1 MSFNLDK
8 IEVGAEV
15 VLSRFCTWSTSY
27 YFNWK
32 VVAVSS
38 SKSRIMVQQTIDG
51 GEGRPVVFDA
61 TGKSTDKGGY
71 KDYKLHTDFAVQ
83 RARERVRVL
92 RATMS
97 HQANNLGSDIRV
109 GGSASKNEA
118 SDAIERVEAR
128 IRALREMLDSLEQA
142 EKDLFACITAA
153 RAAGD
158 VA

>member
-15 VLSRFCTWSTSY
+15 VLSRFGTWETHY

-32 VVAVSS
+32 VTAVSP
-38 SKSRIMVQQTIDG
+38 SKSRITVQQTIDG
-51 GEGRPVVFDA
+51 GEGRPVVFNA
-61 TGKSTDKGGY
+61 KGKSTDKGGY
-71 KDYKLHTDFAVQ
+71 KDYELHTDAAVQ

-92 RATMS
+92 RATMA

-118 SDAIERVEAR
+118 CDAIERVEAR
-128 IRALREMLDSLEQA
+128 IRALREMLGSLEQA

-153 RAAGD
+153 RVVGD
-158 VA
+158 TE

>member
-32 VVAVSS
+32 VVAVSP
-38 SKSRIMVQQTIDG
+38 SKSRITVQQTIDG
-51 GEGRPVVFDA
+51 GEGRPVVFNA
-61 TGKSTDKGGY
+61 KGKSTDKGGY
-71 KDYKLHTDFAVQ
+71 KDYEIHTDPAVQ

-92 RATMS
+92 RSAMG
-97 HQANNLGSDIRV
+97 HQASNLGSDIRV
-109 GGSASKNEA
+109 GSNAGYE
-118 SDAIERVEAR
+118 DAAAAIAKVEAR
-128 IRALREMLDSLEQA
+128 ITELRKVMDSLDQT